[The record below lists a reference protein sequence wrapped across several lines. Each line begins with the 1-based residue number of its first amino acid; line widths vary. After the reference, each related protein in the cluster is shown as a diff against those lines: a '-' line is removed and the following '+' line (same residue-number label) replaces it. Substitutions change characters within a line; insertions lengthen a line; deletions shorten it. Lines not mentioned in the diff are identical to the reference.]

1 MASRNPFAP
10 GRGVGAAGEA
20 MASRSPLAP
29 GRGAAEA
36 RKAGWDGPAPRPAAR
51 ALASRR
57 EFLRLSG
64 LALAGLAVPAL
75 AGCVNQHPN
84 GVAARDGAAQT
95 ARLIATSPAVAAVCD
110 KLELDLVG
118 VCSTTTS
125 TIPDRY
131 RDLPQVGTA
140 MAPDMEIVKSLNPDY
155 VLGPDSLE
163 SDLMPK
169 YKGIHVASIFL
180 NMRSVDGMY
189 ASMTDLGNKF
199 GRQTQ
204 ASAAN
209 DEYQSF
215 MDEYK
220 SRNEGKESPKC
231 LVLMGLPGS
240 YLVATEHS
248 YVGSLVKLAG
258 GTNVYS
264 SDSGDQFLNVNTE
277 DMQTKDPDIIL
288 RTAHALPDQVVEM
301 FKKEFAEND
310 IWKHFRAVQD
320 GRVFDLTY
328 DHFGMSATFNYPEA
342 LDELEP
348 ELYPNG

>member
-1 MASRNPFAP
+1 MGSRRGGAP
-10 GRGVGAAGEA
+10 GVR
-20 MASRSPLAP
+20 L
-29 GRGAAEA
+29 GRGAELVA
-36 RKAGWDGPAPRPAAR
+36 KAGVTAAGSANAGAP
-51 ALASRR
+51 
-57 EFLRLSG
+57 
-64 LALAGLAVPAL
+64 LALARPASPAGRPLSRRAFLAGAGAGLASLVLGGL

-84 GVAARDGAAQT
+84 GVAARDGSAQT

-110 KLELDLVG
+110 RLELDLVG
-118 VCSTTTS
+118 VCSTTVS

-131 RDLPQVGTA
+131 KDLPQVGTA
-140 MAPDMEIVKSLNPDY
+140 MSPDMELVKSLNPDY

-163 SDLMPK
+163 SDLQPK

-180 NMRSVDGMY
+180 NMRSVEGMY

-204 ASAAN
+204 AAAQQQQYEDYMN
-209 DEYQSF
+209 QYR
-215 MDEYK
+215 
-220 SRNEGKESPKC
+220 SRNEGKDSSSC

-248 YVGSLVKLAG
+248 YAGSLVKLAG

-264 SDSGDQFLNVNTE
+264 SDAGDQFLNVNTE
-277 DMQTKDPDIIL
+277 DMETKDPDVIL

-310 IWKHFRAVQD
+310 IWKHFRAVQE
-320 GRVFDLTY
+320 GRVYDLTY

-342 LDELEP
+342 LDEIEP
-348 ELYPNG
+348 YLYPNG